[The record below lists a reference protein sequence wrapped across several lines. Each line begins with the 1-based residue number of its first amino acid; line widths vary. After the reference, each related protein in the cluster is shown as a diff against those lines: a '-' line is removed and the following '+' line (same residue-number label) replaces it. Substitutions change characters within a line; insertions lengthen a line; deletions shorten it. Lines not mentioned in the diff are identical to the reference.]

1 MAMKARYPIEPCYVS
16 RFGTPLKRNPLTNM
30 PPFGRNKIL
39 TEAEIDA
46 VVDYLYS
53 L

>member
-1 MAMKARYPIEPCYVS
+1 
-16 RFGTPLKRNPLTNM
+16 M

-39 TEAEIDA
+39 TEAEIDQ
-46 VVDYLYS
+46 VVEYLYS